1 MQNTIKLSHQ
11 KVDGTNMIAIH
22 LIKNEAI
29 LKVINQ
35 LKESKWS
42 KNNDYL
48 YLPNTKDNMKEIF
61 DRFKG
66 VAWIDCSSFFT
77 NKNIITRKSKKPVVT
92 FITDKE
98 SYTISIDLPEQYLD
112 DWIEKIKEIDRDC
125 REEMSVLWIVIGG
138 NSNYFALKTY
148 FSDQGCKVVTTRLN
162 DTSSAKSNRQCRWYE
177 GKPIDLEVMRNYK
190 NMLELR
196 RASESTKRNYLSMFH
211 HFLVFFH
218 GQDIKTLSKEAICSY
233 LLWEIENNKISPATQ
248 NQLVNS
254 IKYYYERIL
263 GHPREVYN
271 LPRGVKKTS
280 KPIVLNTNEL
290 ENVLSG
296 ISNLKHKC
304 MMALLFSSGLRRKEL
319 LNLKVRDIDFER
331 GIIFIAK
338 GKGGKDR
345 ISILSEVCKDY
356 LRIYIQQYKPAEWL
370 FTGQY
375 GEQYSASSIWK
386 IFDRLKK
393 QHNITKK
400 GNVHLLRHTFAT
412 RLLESGT
419 DIRYIQTLLGHSN
432 LKTTQIYTHVAN
444 HELTRIKSPLD
455 SLQITGNTSNL
466 R

>member
-1 MQNTIKLSHQ
+1 MIFLTLFTSLKTGLFGLSFSNCLIKLSA
-11 KVDGTNMIAIH
+11 VISD
-22 LIKNEAI
+22 I
-29 LKVINQ
+29 L
-35 LKESKWS
+35 
-42 KNNDYL
+42 
-48 YLPNTKDNMKEIF
+48 
-61 DRFKG
+61 
-66 VAWIDCSSFFT
+66 SS
-77 NKNIITRKSKKPVVT
+77 
-92 FITDKE
+92 
-98 SYTISIDLPEQYLD
+98 
-112 DWIEKIKEIDRDC
+112 
-125 REEMSVLWIVIGG
+125 
-138 NSNYFALKTY
+138 
-148 FSDQGCKVVTTRLN
+148 SDQGCKVVTIRLN
-162 DTSSAKSNRQCRWYE
+162 DTSSAKSNPQYRWYE

-211 HFLVFFH
+211 RFLVFFY
-218 GQDIKTLSKEAICSY
+218 GQDIKILSKEAICNY

-290 ENVLSG
+290 ENILSG
-296 ISNLKHKC
+296 ISNLKHRC

>member
-1 MQNTIKLSHQ
+1 
-11 KVDGTNMIAIH
+11 
-22 LIKNEAI
+22 
-29 LKVINQ
+29 
-35 LKESKWS
+35 
-42 KNNDYL
+42 
-48 YLPNTKDNMKEIF
+48 
-61 DRFKG
+61 
-66 VAWIDCSSFFT
+66 
-77 NKNIITRKSKKPVVT
+77 
-92 FITDKE
+92 
-98 SYTISIDLPEQYLD
+98 
-112 DWIEKIKEIDRDC
+112 
-125 REEMSVLWIVIGG
+125 
-138 NSNYFALKTY
+138 
-148 FSDQGCKVVTTRLN
+148 
-162 DTSSAKSNRQCRWYE
+162 
-177 GKPIDLEVMRNYK
+177 
-190 NMLELR
+190 
-196 RASESTKRNYLSMFH
+196 
-211 HFLVFFH
+211 
-218 GQDIKTLSKEAICSY
+218 
-233 LLWEIENNKISPATQ
+233 
-248 NQLVNS
+248 
-254 IKYYYERIL
+254 
-263 GHPREVYN
+263 
-271 LPRGVKKTS
+271 
-280 KPIVLNTNEL
+280 
-290 ENVLSG
+290 
-296 ISNLKHKC
+296 

-444 HELTRIKSPLD
+444 HELTKIKSPLD